1 MSDYKV
7 PFTKIR
13 AINPHPGADRLE
25 IAKVYDFE
33 VVVSKNRYQIGDS
46 VIYVPIDSVLSPQV
60 ESIVFPEGS
69 KIKLHKS
76 RVRQIKIRGHISQ
89 GLLIDP
95 ISVISLVD
103 TSQAKEE
110 QDVSKELGLT
120 KYEPPTP
127 AFQSGA
133 IGSMKVKPFCNPN
146 FRTYNGITN
155 IRWGHP
161 FEGKEVVM
169 QCKLHGS
176 HVRFAKVPFV
186 ANTLWKKVLSFFKL
200 TPKFEQVYGS
210 NNVELT
216 NRKGFKGY
224 YGEDIYGKTLARF
237 DAFSKIKDNEIVH
250 AEIIGPGIQKGYSY
264 GHKDHHLVIFDV
276 RIVNADGT
284 QTWLNPEEVESFAKQ
299 RGFTFV
305 PVLYTGLFSEEVLK
319 EHTSGPSVYCP
330 AEKIREG
337 CVVKLRHGYD
347 QNGSK
352 QAFKSINPD
361 YLAGDFG
368 DNH

>member
-33 VVVSKNRYQIGDS
+33 VIIQKGKFQVGDKI
-46 VIYVPIDSVLSPQV
+46 IYVCIDSVLSPEV
-60 ESIVFPEGS
+60 NAIAFPPDA
-69 KIKLHKS
+69 KVKLHKA
-76 RVRQIKIRGHISQ
+76 RVKQIKLRGAISQ
-89 GLLIDP
+89 GLILDP
-95 ISVISLVD
+95 ASLSSLLD
-103 TSQAKEE
+103 SSKLKDE
-110 QDVSKELGLT
+110 QDVSKELGIT

-133 IGSMKVKPFCNPN
+133 LGSMKVKPFCNPN

-161 FEGKEVVM
+161 FEGKEVVI
-169 QCKLHGS
+169 QEKTHGT
-176 HVRFAKVPFV
+176 HCRFAKVPFV
-186 ANTLWKKVLSFFKL
+186 PNTFFKKVKKFFGL
-200 TPKFEQVYGS
+200 APKFESVYGS

-216 NRKGFKGY
+216 NRKGNKGY
-224 YGEDIYGKTLARF
+224 YGTDVYGQTLARF
-237 DAFSKIKDNEIVH
+237 NAFDRIKDNEVVH

-330 AEKIREG
+330 EEKIREG